1 MDVTLDNSSTG
12 FSNLMSFWKEQ
23 NVSGQIPI
31 SRSPER
37 KQGQLVRNCGNFTA
51 SLQETNSDS
60 ISVKSRGG
68 DIIASDKH
76 CDTDASGTT
85 SIRREIATSD
95 KSGESR
101 QKTNHKGQTLFS
113 TGSPLP
119 TVLVQAKKDQKTKLR
134 VPTVKARTV
143 SLPATCQPNLLIPVP
158 SPVQRSC
165 SGAKELVLQ
174 WVQDTLK
181 DYPLTIS
188 NFSSCWSSGLAFCAL
203 IHAFFPE
210 SFDWD
215 SLTSGDRR
223 HNFSLAFKAAEDL
236 ADICPLLEVEDMLLF
251 EKPDWKCVFCY
262 VQSFYRRFKL
272 GKLRRVTV
280 NDREE

>member
-1 MDVTLDNSSTG
+1 MDVTLDPSATG

-23 NVSGQIPI
+23 NVCSK
-31 SRSPER
+31 SPMPRTPQR
-37 KQGQLVRNCGNFTA
+37 KRGQLGRKFGEFTA
-51 SLQETNSDS
+51 SCQEPHSD
-60 ISVKSRGG
+60 IQSVKSRGG
-68 DIIASDKH
+68 DIIASDESW
-76 CDTDASGTT
+76 DNDAGDT
-85 SIRREIATSD
+85 SIIKDIKTSD
-95 KSGESR
+95 KSEESH
-101 QKTNHKGQTLFS
+101 QKTNDK
-113 TGSPLP
+113 GSPLP
-119 TVLVQAKKDQKTKLR
+119 TLLVQAEKTDTNSKLR
-134 VPTVKARTV
+134 VPSVKTRTV

>member
-1 MDVTLDNSSTG
+1 MDGTLDNSSTG

-23 NVSGQIPI
+23 NVCSKSPMP
-31 SRSPER
+31 RTPER
-37 KQGQLVRNCGNFTA
+37 KKGQLGRTFGEFTV
-51 SLQETNSDS
+51 SLQEPHSD
-60 ISVKSRGG
+60 IQSVKSRGG
-68 DIIASDKH
+68 DIIASDESW
-76 CDTDASGTT
+76 DNDAGDT
-85 SIRREIATSD
+85 SIIKDIKTSD
-95 KSGESR
+95 KSEESH
-101 QKTNHKGQTLFS
+101 QKTNDK
-113 TGSPLP
+113 GSPLP
-119 TVLVQAKKDQKTKLR
+119 TLLVQAEKTDTNSKLR
-134 VPTVKARTV
+134 VPSVKTRTV

>member
-23 NVSGQIPI
+23 NVCSKSPMP
-31 SRSPER
+31 RTPER
-37 KQGQLVRNCGNFTA
+37 KKGQLGRTFGEFTV
-51 SLQETNSDS
+51 SLQEPHSD
-60 ISVKSRGG
+60 IRSVKSRGG
-68 DIIASDKH
+68 DIIASDESW
-76 CDTDASGTT
+76 DNDAGDT
-85 SIRREIATSD
+85 SIIKDIKTSD
-95 KSGESR
+95 KSEER
-101 QKTNHKGQTLFS
+101 HQKTNDK
-113 TGSPLP
+113 GSPLP
-119 TVLVQAKKDQKTKLR
+119 TLLVQAEKTDTNSKLR
-134 VPTVKARTV
+134 VPSVKTRTV

-210 SFDWD
+210 SFDWG

-280 NDREE
+280 SDREE

>member
-1 MDVTLDNSSTG
+1 MDVTLDTSSTG
-12 FSNLMSFWKEQ
+12 FSNLMCFWKEQ
-23 NVSGQIPI
+23 NVCSQSPMP
-31 SRSPER
+31 RTPER
-37 KQGQLVRNCGNFTA
+37 KQGQLGRKCGEFTA
-51 SLQETNSDS
+51 SLPETHSDNQ
-60 ISVKSRGG
+60 SVKSRGG
-68 DIIASDKH
+68 DIIISD
-76 CDTDASGTT
+76 
-85 SIRREIATSD
+85 IACGNGPSETHSNSLSRKTAD
-95 KSGESR
+95 KLKETI
-101 QKTNHKGQTLFS
+101 QKPNNK
-113 TGSPLP
+113 GSPLP
-119 TVLVQAKKDQKTKLR
+119 TVLVQAETDNNTKLR
-134 VPTVKARTV
+134 VPTVKTRTV
-143 SLPATCQPNLLIPVP
+143 SLPATCQPTLSIPVP

-210 SFDWD
+210 SFDWG

-262 VQSFYRRFKL
+262 VQSFYRRFKC
-272 GKLRRVTV
+272 GKLRRVTMT
-280 NDREE
+280 DREE

>member
-23 NVSGQIPI
+23 NVCSKSPMP
-31 SRSPER
+31 RTPER
-37 KQGQLVRNCGNFTA
+37 KQGQLGRKFGEFTA
-51 SLQETNSDS
+51 SLQEPHSD
-60 ISVKSRGG
+60 IQSVKSRGG
-68 DIIASDKH
+68 DIIASDESW
-76 CDTDASGTT
+76 DNDAGDT
-85 SIRREIATSD
+85 SIIKDIETSD
-95 KSGESR
+95 KSEESH
-101 QKTNHKGQTLFS
+101 QKTNDK
-113 TGSPLP
+113 GSPLP
-119 TVLVQAKKDQKTKLR
+119 TLLVQAEKTDTNSKLR
-134 VPTVKARTV
+134 VPSVKTRTV

-210 SFDWD
+210 SFDWG

-262 VQSFYRRFKL
+262 VQSFYRRFKC
-272 GKLRRVTV
+272 GKLRRVTMT
-280 NDREE
+280 DREE

>member
-1 MDVTLDNSSTG
+1 MDVTLDTSSTG
-12 FSNLMSFWKEQ
+12 FSNLMCFWKEQ
-23 NVSGQIPI
+23 NVCSQSPMP
-31 SRSPER
+31 RTPER
-37 KQGQLVRNCGNFTA
+37 KQGQLGGKYGEFTA
-51 SLQETNSDS
+51 SLQETHSDKQ
-60 ISVKSRGG
+60 SVKSRGG
-68 DIIASDKH
+68 DIIVSDIS
-76 CDTDASGTT
+76 CGDDASETH
-85 SIRREIATSD
+85 SDSLNRKTSD
-95 KSGESR
+95 KLKETT
-101 QKTNHKGQTLFS
+101 QKPNNK
-113 TGSPLP
+113 GSPLP
-119 TVLVQAKKDQKTKLR
+119 TVLVQAETDNNTKLR
-134 VPTVKARTV
+134 VPTVKTRTV
-143 SLPATCQPNLLIPVP
+143 SLPATCQPTLSIPVP